1 MKSVEQVFSDNRGNH
16 ILVALYFY
24 DKDYKQA
31 VLNIPE
37 EYADINVIDI
47 NITKARL
54 DKPINPAALFKMSR
68 WLLQQ
73 FDKYE
78 NAIFPF
84 ICSTDDLSTN
94 HPDKSPQVY
103 RWELFDKLY
112 MCVARNAGINVQDV
126 IVGAEGFQS
135 LGRAF
140 YRDKHTTIIKFVAEY
155 LQDKQTDSN

>member
-1 MKSVEQVFSDNRGNH
+1 
-16 ILVALYFY
+16 
-24 DKDYKQA
+24 
-31 VLNIPE
+31 
-37 EYADINVIDI
+37 
-47 NITKARL
+47 
-54 DKPINPAALFKMSR
+54 MSR

-78 NAIFPF
+78 NAIFTF

-112 MCVARNAGINVQDV
+112 MCVARNAEINVQDV

-135 LGRAF
+135 FGRAF
-140 YRDKHTTIIKFVAEY
+140 YRNKHTTIINFVTEY

>member
-68 WLLQQ
+68 
-73 FDKYE
+73 
-78 NAIFPF
+78 
-84 ICSTDDLSTN
+84 
-94 HPDKSPQVY
+94 
-103 RWELFDKLY
+103 
-112 MCVARNAGINVQDV
+112 
-126 IVGAEGFQS
+126 
-135 LGRAF
+135 
-140 YRDKHTTIIKFVAEY
+140 
-155 LQDKQTDSN
+155 